1 MADYVLVGSH
11 DPFESADGRR
21 MYELAGDLVDAGDDV
36 TVYLVQ
42 NGVLSCRASSVAAGA
57 LRALSARATVMA
69 DDFSLRERAI
79 APADVMGGVRV
90 AGIDTLVDAVMHDD
104 RKVIWF

>member
-1 MADYVLVGSH
+1 MAEYVLVGSH

-21 MYELAGDLVDAGDDV
+21 CYELAGDLAAGDTV

-42 NGVLSCRASSVAAGA
+42 NGVLPCRSTSIGA
-57 LRALSARATVMA
+57 KTISGLAKHATVVA

-79 APADVMGGVRV
+79 AVDELARGVRV
-90 AGIDTLVDAVMHDD
+90 AGIDALVDAVMADG
-104 RKVIWF
+104 RKVVWF